1 MPKLLVHACVAMTLA
16 AATANPGLAAPC
28 PHNRD
33 ALGTSRILEID
44 TSKGP
49 VFGTYQ
55 YPSSLDLGPKEVVLT
70 FDDGPE
76 RRTTRPILRALAH
89 ECVKATFFV
98 IGQSARNNPATL
110 RAMAKAGHSIGAH
123 SWSHPDLRHVSPAAA
138 INQVERG
145 FATARAAAGQP
156 IARFL
161 RFPGMR
167 ETPALRRYAA
177 EHGIAIISTDIS
189 SDDWMGIGP
198 RAIIQRTMARLAR
211 RGRGIILFHDRK
223 PATATALPGLLKAMK
238 SKGYKVVH
246 IVSRDPFGPIKRP
259 GKAKTSKVKKPR
271 PAEANLPAASR

>member
-1 MPKLLVHACVAMTLA
+1 MRKLLVHACASMVLATA
-16 AATANPGLAAPC
+16 AASPGFAAPC

-55 YPSSLDLGPKEVVLT
+55 YPSSLDLGPREVVLT

-98 IGQSARNNPATL
+98 IGKSARNDPATL
-110 RAMAKAGHSIGAH
+110 RTMAKAGHSIGAH
-123 SWSHPDLRHVSPAAA
+123 SWSHPDLRYVSPAAA
-138 INQVERG
+138 KAQIERG
-145 FATARAAAGQP
+145 FAAARAGARQP
-156 IARFL
+156 IARFF

-167 ETPALRRYAA
+167 DTPELKRYAA
-177 EHGIAIISTDIS
+177 ERGIAIISTDIS

-198 RAIIQRTMARLAR
+198 RAIIQRTMARLAK

-223 PATATALPGLLKAMK
+223 PATATALPGLLRALKQ
-238 SKGYKVVH
+238 KGYRIVH
-246 IVSRDPFGPIKRP
+246 IVSRKPFGPAKRP
-259 GKAKTSKVKKPR
+259 GNKKISKAKKTW
-271 PAEANLPAASR
+271 PAKAAAPAATR